1 MMNPEMM
8 KMAQE
13 MMSKMSPEQLAQMQR
28 QAANFTPEQLKAAE
42 QMAQNMTPEQMK
54 AAQAAATS
62 MPASEINSKMSAQ
75 QKYQYDASISLK
87 EEGNTCFRINQYSEA
102 SSKYKRAL
110 ENIMMHTSN
119 EAKDLR
125 ISCLN
130 NLASCQLNLTQY
142 ADCVNSCAEVLSQDI
157 SNRKALYRR
166 GQARMKLKQIKEAV
180 HDLEKALHLSPATEK
195 AIIQEKLEEARKE
208 LQYQAN
214 GVIIEEITEKKE
226 EKEGV
231 PKEEP
236 IEVINGDTNRV
247 VQPPPPPPS
256 SHMPDMAMNPDMIK
270 TAAKMMETMS
280 DEDLERMAAAMPGG
294 AGGVPGLP
302 AGTKI
307 DRNQVKMAAKMMETM
322 SPDDLKKMTE
332 MAKAMGAVPGGRGS
346 NGSTSG
352 GGTDPV
358 LPNMMDNNP
367 EMMAHMQ
374 KVMAEPET
382 MKKMQDVLK
391 NMDDETLASMMSQG
405 GMKMT
410 PEQARKMANHM
421 GNLDDK
427 QLELIGR
434 LIRGVSTVAVM
445 YKKTKAWMASNAMV
459 VLALV
464 ILVLGLLLRWL
475 GWA

>member
-13 MMSKMSPEQLAQMQR
+13 MMSKMSPEQIAEMQR
-28 QAANFTPEQLKAAE
+28 HAANLTPGQLR
-42 QMAQNMTPEQMK
+42 

-87 EEGNTCFRINQYSEA
+87 EEGNTSFRSKQYPEA

-110 ENIMMHTSN
+110 ENITLHTTN

-142 ADCVNSCAEVLSQDI
+142 ADCVDSCSEVLTQDV

-166 GQARMKLKQIKEAV
+166 GQARMKLKQTSAIQ
-180 HDLEKALHLSPATEK
+180 DLEKALQLSPATEQ
-195 AIIQEKLEEARKE
+195 AIVQEKLEEAKKE
-208 LQYQAN
+208 LQFETNA
-214 GVIIEEITEKKE
+214 VIIEEITEE
-226 EKEGV
+226 EGEKEGV
-231 PKEEP
+231 TEDEP
-236 IEVINGDTNRV
+236 IEVIHGDTNRA
-247 VQPPPPPPS
+247 VQPPPPPS
-256 SHMPDMAMNPDMIK
+256 SSVHMPDMAMNPDMIK
-270 TAAKMMETMS
+270 TAAKIMETMS

-294 AGGVPGLP
+294 AGGVPGMP

-332 MAKAMGAVPGGRGS
+332 MAKAMGVVAGGGS
-346 NGSTSG
+346 GSTR
-352 GGTDPV
+352 GGTNPV
-358 LPNMMDNNP
+358 LPNTMNSNP
-367 EMMAHMQ
+367 DMMAHMQ
-374 KVMAEPET
+374 RVMAEPDT

-405 GMKMT
+405 GMTMT
-410 PEQARKMANHM
+410 PEQARSMANQM

-427 QLELIGR
+427 QLEWIGR
-434 LIRGVSTVAVM
+434 LIKGVSTVMMM
-445 YKKTKAWMASNAMV
+445 YKKTRAWMSGNAMV
-459 VLALV
+459 VLALA
-464 ILVLGLLLRWL
+464 ILVVGLLLRWL